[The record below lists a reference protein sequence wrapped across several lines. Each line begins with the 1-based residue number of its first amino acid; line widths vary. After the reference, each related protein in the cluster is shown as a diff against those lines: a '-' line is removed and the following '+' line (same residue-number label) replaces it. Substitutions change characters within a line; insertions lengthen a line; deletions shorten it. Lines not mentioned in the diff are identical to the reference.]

1 MSKCA
6 SLIHTVW
13 WQWSPRRQCDGNDL
27 YAHLFYFRPAQP
39 VTLNGGMSMP
49 SWYVCRIPSSPGPSG
64 THSLSDHLLA
74 RQALTRSLIISWPV
88 RRSLALL
95 NLFVSC
101 DWHSAITCVMSQR
114 CLCHRVDCQTC
125 SGTGGMMET
134 VPSHW
139 CASCHSTVVGDV
151 L

>member
-1 MSKCA
+1 MIFRFILQCHIHKCQNVQ
-6 SLIHTVW
+6 VW
-13 WQWSPRRQCDGNDL
+13 FTQCDGNDL
-27 YAHLFYFRPAQP
+27 HADSVMAMIS
-39 VTLNGGMSMP
+39 TLTCSILG
-49 SWYVCRIPSSPGPSG
+49 R
-64 THSLSDHLLA
+64 HSLSPWMAEWACPPGTSAESHHLLA